1 MSSTSKFT
9 YIASVCIGVLITL
22 CFTYSLHFN
31 PRWYGD
37 NGPGVGKL
45 PRVIVMDYM
54 KLAYDKG
61 QGAAAARAYFSPKV
75 LDHNPGSIELRDGQP
90 IRHEIRQ
97 VIGEG
102 LVVAVYHRVE
112 AARGEP
118 AIDVLDVFKTGAY
131 TGRIAERK
139 RFILLAP
146 RGDAVAEAAILAK
159 PAEARIA
166 MRDGSATRDQ

>member
-1 MSSTSKFT
+1 MKSKLT
-9 YIASVCIGVLITL
+9 YIASVCVGILIAL

-45 PRVIVMDYM
+45 PRVIVLDYM

-61 QGAAAARAYFSPKV
+61 QGVTAARAYFSPKV
-75 LDHNPGSIELRDGQP
+75 LDHNPGSIELREGQP

-97 VIGEG
+97 VIAEG
-102 LVVAVYHRVE
+102 LVVAVYHHVE
-112 AARGEP
+112 AARGDP

-131 TGRIAERK
+131 TGRIAERQ
-139 RFILLAP
+139 RFILSAP
-146 RGDAVAEAAILAK
+146 SGDAVAEAALSAK
-159 PAEARIA
+159 PDVARIA
-166 MRDGSATRDQ
+166 MKDGSAECAQ